1 MIEIID
7 FSLVYKYLIN
17 LATVI
22 VLFRFIYYKN
32 YQKNELFLT
41 FFGFNTII
49 FFVSYLLNKVDI
61 STGAGFG
68 LFAVFSIL
76 RYRTEGL
83 CAKDM
88 TYLFISIAIGL
99 LTAVGSQNYLELGM
113 FSFAILTL
121 VFLLETNWLFSRE
134 SSKTIFYDN
143 IALIK
148 PEQKEEFITE
158 LKQRTGLNIHRL
170 KIESIDFLKDSCSI
184 TVYYYEK

>member
-1 MIEIID
+1 MGELID

-17 LATVI
+17 LVTVI
-22 VLFRFIYYKN
+22 ILFRFIYYKN
-32 YQKNELFLT
+32 YGKNELFLT

-49 FFVSYLLNKVDI
+49 FFVSYLLNTVEI

-76 RYRTEGL
+76 RYRTEGI

-99 LTAVGSQNYLELGM
+99 LTAVGSKSYIELELLC
-113 FSFAILTL
+113 FTIITL
-121 VFLLETNWLFSRE
+121 VFLLESSWLFSRE
-134 SSKTIFYDN
+134 SSKTIFYDS

-148 PEQKEEFITE
+148 PEQKEDFVAE

-170 KIESIDFLKDSCSI
+170 KIDSVDFLKDSCSI